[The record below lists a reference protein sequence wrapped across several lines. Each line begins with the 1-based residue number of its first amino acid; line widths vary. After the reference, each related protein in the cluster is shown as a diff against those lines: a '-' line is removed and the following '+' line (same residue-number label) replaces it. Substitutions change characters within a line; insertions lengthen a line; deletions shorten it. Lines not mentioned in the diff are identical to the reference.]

1 MNILEKLSR
10 RNSERGIRVT
20 IERLNKYLEVCAEID
35 DIEQELNDN
44 HYAADT
50 VSTCTPPS
58 YTQHSKRIDG
68 FLPDGNTVS
77 LLSRLSI
84 LKAEQRACEE
94 YIAGIK
100 DYQTRKMFRLKF
112 IKGKT
117 YLQVAMEVS
126 NGRLTEDA
134 VEKRIKRFLQKNQ

>member
-35 DIEQELNDN
+35 DIEPELNDN

-58 YTQHSKRIDG
+58 YTPHSKHIDS

-77 LLSRLSI
+77 LLSRLSV

-94 YIAGIK
+94 YINGIE
-100 DYQTRKMFRLKF
+100 DYQTRKMFYLRF

-117 YLQVAMEVS
+117 YLQIAMEIS
-126 NGRLTEDA
+126 NGKLSEDCI
-134 VEKRIKRFLQKNQ
+134 EKRIKRYLKK